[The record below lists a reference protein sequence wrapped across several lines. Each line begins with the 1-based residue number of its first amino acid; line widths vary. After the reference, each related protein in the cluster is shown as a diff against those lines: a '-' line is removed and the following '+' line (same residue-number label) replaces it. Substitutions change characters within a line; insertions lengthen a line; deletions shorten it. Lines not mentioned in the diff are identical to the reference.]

1 MENMTTEEKLTHFL
15 EASIE
20 RATRQSTQIIDDYKK
35 ALDKLFEEHKTDSQ
49 RKADLQLRL
58 GRDILERDM
67 NKELSREQIQI
78 KRDMAKKQDSLKE
91 QLFQEVQE
99 LLEKYMAS
107 PDYKKLLLKQIKA
120 ASSFAG
126 TDAIIIYINPSDA
139 DKLPELE
146 QSAKIPLTI
155 SQASFIGGIRA
166 VIESKNILIDN
177 SFETQLKE
185 AKESF
190 TFFNK

>member
-1 MENMTTEEKLTHFL
+1 MTTEEKLTHFL

-107 PDYKKLLLKQIKA
+107 PDYKKLLLKQKIGR
-120 ASSFAG
+120 ASCR
-126 TDAIIIYINPSDA
+126 
-139 DKLPELE
+139 E
-146 QSAKIPLTI
+146 
-155 SQASFIGGIRA
+155 R
-166 VIESKNILIDN
+166 V
-177 SFETQLKE
+177 
-185 AKESF
+185 
-190 TFFNK
+190 

>member
-107 PDYKKLLLKQIKA
+107 PDYKKLLLKQI
-120 ASSFAG
+120 
-126 TDAIIIYINPSDA
+126 
-139 DKLPELE
+139 LPLLA
-146 QSAKIPLTI
+146 QMPL
-155 SQASFIGGIRA
+155 SFI
-166 VIESKNILIDN
+166 LIHQMQI
-177 SFETQLKE
+177 SFQ
-185 AKESF
+185 
-190 TFFNK
+190 N

>member
-1 MENMTTEEKLTHFL
+1 
-15 EASIE
+15 
-20 RATRQSTQIIDDYKK
+20 
-35 ALDKLFEEHKTDSQ
+35 
-49 RKADLQLRL
+49 
-58 GRDILERDM
+58 
-67 NKELSREQIQI
+67 
-78 KRDMAKKQDSLKE
+78 
-91 QLFQEVQE
+91 
-99 LLEKYMAS
+99 MAS

>member
-1 MENMTTEEKLTHFL
+1 MTTEEKLTHFL

-146 QSAKIPLTI
+146 QSAKIPDRK
-155 SQASFIGGIRA
+155 S
-166 VIESKNILIDN
+166 VV
-177 SFETQLKE
+177 
-185 AKESF
+185 
-190 TFFNK
+190 

>member
-1 MENMTTEEKLTHFL
+1 
-15 EASIE
+15 
-20 RATRQSTQIIDDYKK
+20 
-35 ALDKLFEEHKTDSQ
+35 
-49 RKADLQLRL
+49 
-58 GRDILERDM
+58 M